1 MKRSPNQL
9 LLSFALKHPVWII
22 LTILMGFSGAVFN
35 GVGATLIIPVLLEF
49 LGQPLGQFSDL
60 PPILAELFGLFDGL
74 PDAYRINVMLAAVFL
89 TIALKNLANYASLMC
104 GASLTR
110 ALTIDMRE
118 QGLQL
123 LLDVDLSYHFNM
135 RAGDIIQRLNDQV
148 SRTAVAIRTL
158 IELARV
164 GLNIVFFIV
173 LLLGLSWQLTLMATA
188 LFGLIVALNQFAVS
202 RSRRFGRNLAESSK
216 DYSIRLL
223 EMLNG
228 IRLVRSTANEEHEYG
243 LVSRLVHVREKAA
256 FDSLAN
262 SSLIAPMNEIGSI
275 LALIFMVVISR
286 SLFADRLDTLATLLF
301 TYLFVLSRMI
311 PFLGQMNGAR
321 GRFANSIASVEYV
334 YDFLRRDNKS
344 FMPDGTLPFNQLQS
358 GIRFED
364 LTFAYPNSDQS
375 VLKQIDLI
383 LPKGTTLALVGSS
396 GAGKS
401 TLADLLP
408 RFYDV
413 DSGRILIDGQDIR
426 AYDVR
431 SLRRKMGIVSQD
443 TFLFN
448 MSIRDN
454 IAYASPEATEG
465 EIVDAAKRANAYEF
479 IERMPEGLNTL
490 IGDRGVLLSGGQ
502 RQRLAIAR
510 ALLQN
515 PEILILDEATSA
527 LDTVSERL
535 VQKALDD
542 LSRDRTTLVIAH
554 RLSTIQD
561 ADQIA
566 VLDAGEV
573 VEVGTHDN
581 LVRKGGAYKQLYAMQ
596 FSETTRQIIKAA
608 QSESVTK
615 VSYEVRNNLNTIL
628 GSLQLLA
635 DGFVDDVNEQQELTQ
650 EAYQSALLLLERLK
664 SSEADVQ

>member
-1 MKRSPNQL
+1 MKMSPNRL
-9 LLSFALKHPVWII
+9 LLSFALKHPIWII
-22 LTILMGFSGAVFN
+22 LTILLGFSGAVFN

-49 LGQPLGQFSDL
+49 LGQPLTQTGDL
-60 PPILAELFGLFDGL
+60 PPILARFFTAFDNV
-74 PDAYRINVMLAAVFL
+74 PEAYRISTMLGAVFL
-89 TIALKNLANYASLMC
+89 TIVLKNLANYASVMA
-104 GASLTR
+104 GATLTR
-110 ALTIDMRE
+110 VLTVDMRE
-118 QGLQL
+118 SGLRL
-123 LLDVDLSYHFNM
+123 LLEVDLDYHFKM

-148 SRTAVAIRTL
+148 SRATTAIKTAT
-158 IELARV
+158 ELVRI
-164 GLNIVFFIV
+164 GLNIAFFVV
-173 LLLGLSWQLTLMATA
+173 LLVGISWQLTLTATA
-188 LFGLIVALNQFAVS
+188 LFGMIIALNQFAVS
-202 RSRRFGRNLAESSK
+202 RSRRFGRYLADTSK
-216 DYSIRLL
+216 LYSIRLL

-228 IRLVRSTANEEHEYG
+228 MRLVKSTANEAREYG
-243 LVSRLVHVREKAA
+243 LVQGLIFDREKAS
-256 FDSLAN
+256 FKSLAN
-262 SSLIAPMNEIGSI
+262 SALIPPLNEIGSI
-275 LALIFMVVISR
+275 LALILMAIISR
-286 SLFADRLDTLATLLF
+286 SLFADRVGALATIVF
-301 TYLFVLSRMI
+301 TYLFMLSRMI
-311 PFLGQMNGAR
+311 PFLGQLNGAR
-321 GRFANSIASVEYV
+321 GRFANNAASVEYV

-344 FMPDGTLPFNQLQS
+344 FMESGTLPFSHLTE
-358 GIRFED
+358 GIRFEN
-364 LTFAYPNSDQS
+364 LSFGYPGADGL
-375 VLKQIDLI
+375 VLKQVNLY
-383 LPKGTTLALVGSS
+383 LPRGTTLALVGSS

-408 RFYDV
+408 RFYDLNG
-413 DSGRILIDGQDIR
+413 GRIVVDGKDIKD
-426 AYDVR
+426 YDIH
-431 SLRRKMGIVSQD
+431 SLRQRMGIVSQD

-454 IAYASPEATEG
+454 IAYARPGSSDD
-465 EIVDAAKRANAYEF
+465 EIIDAAKRANAYEF
-479 IERMPEGLNTL
+479 IAKMPQGLDTL

-510 ALLQN
+510 ALLQD
-515 PEILILDEATSA
+515 PDILILDEATSA

-573 VEVGTHDN
+573 VEVGNHKD
-581 LVRKGGAYKQLYAMQ
+581 LIRRSGAYKTLYSMQ
-596 FSETTRQIIKAA
+596 FSETTKQIIKAA

-635 DGFVDDVNEQQELTQ
+635 DGFVDDANEQRELTQ

-664 SSEADVQ
+664 SSEADVR